1 MDEEKK
7 VYSFIGTVTI
17 GTDEYRDL
25 IEDKAKAISEKDD
38 YYRRYWDLYSK
49 NTKLEEQVKELSA
62 KVEQLRQYIRE
73 NNEQD
78 SFELWILRSSRGE

>member
-25 IEDKAKAISEKDD
+25 IEDKSKAISEKDD

>member
-25 IEDKAKAISEKDD
+25 IEDKAKVISEKDD